1 MLYYEILTNQFQWLK
16 DIYNISISRLFICV
30 DNTHCKRFRYTNHQ
44 KIFKMANLAMIT
56 VVDSAFWMAK
66 EPRSYTAHLN

>member
-1 MLYYEILTNQFQWLK
+1 MNNLLQSNYFLKIAAYAIKSLMLYYEG
-16 DIYNISISRLFICV
+16 
-30 DNTHCKRFRYTNHQ
+30 FRYTNHQ
-44 KIFKMANLAMIT
+44 KIFKIANLAMIT